1 MFAMDSLSEYVRSS
15 VSLSDTIPNVLHLS
29 LFKKLQNRFWLFVIV
44 LMDQLQSFFLLVQK
58 TYVCIFCC
66 PPYFLCSCFDKAPFL
81 VLKTLLIFLVI
92 HASLSLVDESFDGTV
107 SSKIFINFFSI
118 DRFKLVIYI
127 FVFVV
132 IA

>member
-1 MFAMDSLSEYVRSS
+1 MVIRYSSYGPVTIFFS
-15 VSLSDTIPNVLHLS
+15 VSLEDV
-29 LFKKLQNRFWLFVIV
+29 R
-44 LMDQLQSFFLLVQK
+44 MYLLL
-58 TYVCIFCC
+58 
-66 PPYFLCSCFDKAPFL
+66 PALFLCSCFDKAPFL